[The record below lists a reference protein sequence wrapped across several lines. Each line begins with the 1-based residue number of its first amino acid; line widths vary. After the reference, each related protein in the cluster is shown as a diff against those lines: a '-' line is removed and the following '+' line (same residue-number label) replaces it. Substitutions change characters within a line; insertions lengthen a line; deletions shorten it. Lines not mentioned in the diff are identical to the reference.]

1 MNISEIINKRTLE
14 EIVEFLRSRNLDDR
28 EIRFGINH
36 ATNTLK
42 NLPKKFKIYRI
53 VALNNPSELETEK
66 LGAHWTLNKENLL
79 DSYNITKDKKYCL
92 ITAKITE
99 DRVILRRTFELNV
112 EYPNEMEILVDNDGR
127 NLDIIS
133 IECF

>member
-36 ATNTLK
+36 ATNALK

-53 VALNNPSELETEK
+53 VVLNNPSELDTDK
-66 LGAHWTLNKENLL
+66 LGTHWTLNKKNLL
-79 DSYNITKDKKYCL
+79 ESYNITEDKKYCL
-92 ITAKITE
+92 ITARITE
-99 DRVILRRTFELNV
+99 DRVILRKTFELNA
-112 EYPNEMEILVDNDGR
+112 EYPNEMEISVDNDGR

-133 IECF
+133 VECF